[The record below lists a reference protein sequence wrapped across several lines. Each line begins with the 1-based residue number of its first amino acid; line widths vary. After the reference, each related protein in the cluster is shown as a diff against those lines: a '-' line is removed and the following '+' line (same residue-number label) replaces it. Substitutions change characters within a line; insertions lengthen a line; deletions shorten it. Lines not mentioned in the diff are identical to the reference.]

1 MIEVSP
7 AASDAIAAFMK
18 EKGLDSPLRVFLQSG
33 GCGGP
38 SLRLVMDDKKA
49 GDQETK
55 VDGQSYLI
63 EENLSK
69 LSGKVSVDFVDNG
82 LQKGFTVASEFPV
95 GGGGSCSSGGGCDCC
110 G

>member
-7 AASDAIAAFMK
+7 AASEAIAAFMK
-18 EKGLDSPLRVFLQSG
+18 EKDLSSPLRIFLQSG

-38 SLRLVMDDKKA
+38 SLRLVMDEKKD
-49 GDQETK
+49 GDQEVQ
-55 VDGQSYLI
+55 VDGQTYLI

-69 LSGKVSVDFVDNG
+69 MSGKVTVEFVDNG
-82 LQKGFTVASEFPV
+82 WQKGFAVNSEYPV
-95 GGGGSCSSGGGCDCC
+95 GGGSSCSSGGGCDCC